1 MMMKRQMTNSLVQSC
16 HPVICDGRTLFDSRR
31 LPDHDLQG
39 FVISPLVIRYLAS
52 YYLLSCLFYWLSCPL
67 DICYL
72 TFVIHYLA
80 VIRYLTSCYFLSCLL
95 LFAISLLLLI
105 IMPLVI
111 HYLTF
116 YYSLSCHLVI
126 VHYLTSCSLLFH
138 LFSFVI
144 SLYCYS
150 LSHLLLFVIFNWPCL
165 VLLSRACTKDNVE
178 PTQLIRRQW
187 FVKCTSLAYFE
198 RSVPL
203 ANRGRTLQSVF
214 CGNV

>member
-1 MMMKRQMTNSLVQSC
+1 MPSC
-16 HPVICDGRTLFDSRR
+16 NLWRAHTFWQPPLAWPRLTRIC
-31 LPDHDLQG
+31 
-39 FVISPLVIRYLAS
+39 YLAS
-52 YYLLSCLFYWLSCPL
+52 CYSLSCLLLFVILPILLIILPPWYLLSHFCYSLSL
-67 DICYL
+67 
-72 TFVIHYLA
+72 

-126 VHYLTSCSLLFH
+126 VHYLTSCSLLSH

-165 VLLSRACTKDNVE
+165 VRACTKDNVE
-178 PTQLIRRQW
+178 PTQQIRRQW
-187 FVKCTSLAYFE
+187 FVKCSSLAYFE

-214 CGNV
+214 SCNV

>member
-1 MMMKRQMTNSLVQSC
+1 MMKRQMTNSLVQSC

-39 FVISPLVIRYLAS
+39 FVISPFVIRYLAS
-52 YYLLSCLFYWLSCPL
+52 YYLLSRLFYWLSRPL
-67 DICYL
+67 DI
-72 TFVIHYLA
+72 VISLLLFIISPL

-111 HYLTF
+111 HYLSF
-116 YYSLSCHLVI
+116 YYSLSCHL
-126 VHYLTSCSLLFH
+126 TSCYLLSH

-150 LSHLLLFVIFNWPCL
+150 LSHLSLFVIFNWPCL
-165 VLLSRACTKDNVE
+165 VRACTKDNVE

-187 FVKCTSLAYFE
+187 FVKCSSLAYFE

-214 CGNV
+214 SCNV